1 MGNIKIDMHLGSHDI
16 TYERDY
22 NVMGEEVTKE
32 PSKSMEIRTRSYMY
46 VEPTGRIP
54 TAPQDIKIGKMID
67 IRYYKNT
74 IRIDTTL
81 AVDPD
86 KIEGGK
92 KEYKLNENGIYAD
105 INSEL
110 CKGNAASIKE
120 QYERMEI
127 PESDLIDYAALQNI
141 LGITEIYLSDYAR
154 AYDHFCDAIQF
165 TERGNPGRRPFTCP
179 LMPRRTGG
187 F

>member
-1 MGNIKIDMHLGSHDI
+1 
-16 TYERDY
+16 
-22 NVMGEEVTKE
+22 
-32 PSKSMEIRTRSYMY
+32 MY

-92 KEYKLNENGIYAD
+92 KEYKLNENGIYED
-105 INSEL
+105 
-110 CKGNAASIKE
+110 
-120 QYERMEI
+120 
-127 PESDLIDYAALQNI
+127 
-141 LGITEIYLSDYAR
+141 
-154 AYDHFCDAIQF
+154 
-165 TERGNPGRRPFTCP
+165 
-179 LMPRRTGG
+179 
-187 F
+187 